1 MNDSQDAEDGN
12 SSRAGSAHAVA
23 QCQSGDKQAFRL
35 IADSHGERLYGIAIL
50 LIDDRRQAEDTVQ
63 EALLKAWRNIKRLR
77 ANDKL
82 GPWLNRILLNQINM
96 QGRRARHPEGPIDE
110 ALQLRYS
117 GKSPEQRAI
126 DSETSEHLWG
136 RLQESYRK
144 DSASRLFSVT
154 PWATQLLKSPG
165 RQGGIRERSVRI
177 YHEDLRR

>member
-1 MNDSQDAEDGN
+1 MAEHQAA
-12 SSRAGSAHAVA
+12 AG
-23 QCQSGDKQAFRL
+23 K
-35 IADSHGERLYGIAIL
+35 
-50 LIDDRRQAEDTVQ
+50 RQA
-63 EALLKAWRNIKRLR
+63 W
-77 ANDKL
+77 
-82 GPWLNRILLNQINM
+82 PWLNRILLNQIKM